1 MKQGLWT
8 ATGRAHAGTL
18 VVADIGMPVA
28 AWRAA
33 GLQAPHGVRGGD
45 LLDLG

>member
-1 MKQGLWT
+1 
-8 ATGRAHAGTL
+8 
-18 VVADIGMPVA
+18 VV